1 PPEVPCLADELPG
14 SRRVGVSLHLEHDR
28 CPPIA
33 EPHDAID
40 TVIASHRRSCLDCLD
55 PGHAPKQLERHGFQ
69 LLIMIYYFSY
79 IHSTSKYRAHSEDE
93 QVPAEAVRSAIS
105 TASRGQLR
113 PGDSLTWKP
122 LREWSHGR

>member
-1 PPEVPCLADELPG
+1 MRVAETVDQADPVLSEKRSRLGGRVARDEDVAIWIPPEVPCLADELPG

-55 PGHAPKQLERHGFQ
+55 PGHAPKQLER
-69 LLIMIYYFSY
+69 
-79 IHSTSKYRAHSEDE
+79 
-93 QVPAEAVRSAIS
+93 
-105 TASRGQLR
+105 
-113 PGDSLTWKP
+113 
-122 LREWSHGR
+122 